1 MSLDVYLYGEQI
13 GELLPAGGSDYQL
26 AYTAARVEGFGFGG
40 AVLSNSLPGREEPY
54 SADATRA
61 YVEGLLPEGGRREEM
76 AAALGIDPGDG
87 YALIAALGRDCPGA
101 VTFLPHD
108 EPEGVGDGS
117 PAWLSGEELEELV
130 RARSR
135 LPFSPDRER
144 RVSFTLPGA
153 HHKLSLVRS
162 EPGGRWASPAHDL
175 PSTHVVKPEDGGHPE
190 LVANEMFCTTV
201 AREAGLLV
209 APTAVETIAGTR
221 CLVSERFD
229 RAADST
235 GVERFH
241 QETFC
246 QALGLTPEQAATNP
260 SFAESCGLLRATG
273 EEQAITLLI
282 AGAVCHY
289 LLGNGDASGTNFG
302 LLFAYEGA
310 LLAPFYDIAST
321 AVYDDPMHRGLTISA
336 EHSERASMSDLAT
349 IADECGVDLDHC
361 RNVAGN
367 MAERVSGALLPA
379 VERAR
384 GEGWDAPVIEGIVQI
399 AAERSLLLGEEIQA

>member
-1 MSLDVYLYGEQI
+1 MSLDVYLYGELI
-13 GELLPAGGSDYQL
+13 GQLLPAEGTDYHL
-26 AYTAARVEGFGFGG
+26 AYTAERVEGFGPGG

-61 YVEGLLPEGGRREEM
+61 YVEGLLPEGRRRELI
-76 AAALGIDPGDG
+76 ASALGIDPNDG
-87 YALIAALGRDCPGA
+87 YGLIAALGRDCPGA
-101 VTFLPHD
+101 VTFLPHGEDPRD
-108 EPEGVGDGS
+108 ENGNGS
-117 PAWLSGEELEELV
+117 PAWLSNEELEGLIE
-130 RARSR
+130 ARPQP
-135 LPFSPDRER
+135 LAGPG
-144 RVSFTLPGA
+144 FTLPGA
-153 HHKLSLVRS
+153 QHKLSLVRS
-162 EPGGRWASPAHDL
+162 EPGGRWAWPAHDR
-175 PSTHVVKPEDGGHPE
+175 PSTHIVKPEDGGHPE

-209 APTAVETIAGTR
+209 APTAVETVAGRR

-229 RAADST
+229 RATDGD

-246 QALGLTPEQAATNP
+246 QALGLTPQQAAKSPT
-260 SFAESCGLLRATG
+260 FAESCGLLRATG
-273 EEQAITLLI
+273 EEQAITLLL
-282 AGAVCHY
+282 AGAFCHY

-321 AVYDDPMHRGLTISA
+321 AVYDDPIHTGLTIAA
-336 EHSERASMSDLAT
+336 ERSGRASMNDLET
-349 IADECGVDLDHC
+349 IAEECGMDLDHC

-367 MAERVSGALLPA
+367 MAERVSAALLPA

-384 GEGWDAPVIEGIVQI
+384 GEGWDAPVIDGIVEI
-399 AAERSLLLGEEIQA
+399 AAERSLMLSEEIQA